1 MNFKSLFF
9 LILTIILFS
18 SCIPKSLLE
27 PEFSEKSNLFL
38 FLADDLSYFD
48 LGITGNEFVNTPNI
62 DAFAKDAIEFTKM
75 YTPSAMCAPS
85 RSALLTGLYPHRNGC
100 HMNHGR
106 VYEHVKSLPQY
117 LRPLGYRVAL
127 VGKKHIKPNK
137 VFNFDY
143 VFKDS
148 LENYLKKGGPTCVIF
163 ASNDPHGP
171 HNYGI
176 HPPEKTKLQKK
187 WVDVK
192 GTRRKLSGYYADI
205 EILDKEFDKFLK
217 SIENANAQENAV
229 TIFTSDHGYENFA
242 KWSCYE
248 MGLNVPF
255 FFKTTGIELLTKEVN
270 QLVSFVDIVPTFIE
284 LAGGSPPTEI
294 DGKSFV
300 SFLKGKDES
309 IHEFIY
315 GAHTTR
321 GIYSGHAYPIRS
333 VTDGNRKYIH
343 NLNHEGKFQN
353 IITNGWNFD
362 EVSHDGTWGQWL
374 DILESK
380 GEGWQWVEFYQKRPK
395 EELYDLEKDPFEMNN
410 LAENPEYLEIKNKLS
425 QELAD
430 WMKRQGDTGME
441 AEMAVPLKA
450 KDMTKVPKK

>member
-1 MNFKSLFF
+1 
-9 LILTIILFS
+9 
-18 SCIPKSLLE
+18 
-27 PEFSEKSNLFL
+27 
-38 FLADDLSYFD
+38 
-48 LGITGNEFVNTPNI
+48 
-62 DAFAKDAIEFTKM
+62 
-75 YTPSAMCAPS
+75 
-85 RSALLTGLYPHRNGC
+85 
-100 HMNHGR
+100 
-106 VYEHVKSLPQY
+106 
-117 LRPLGYRVAL
+117 
-127 VGKKHIKPNK
+127 
-137 VFNFDY
+137 
-143 VFKDS
+143 
-148 LENYLKKGGPTCVIF
+148 
-163 ASNDPHGP
+163 
-171 HNYGI
+171 
-176 HPPEKTKLQKK
+176 
-187 WVDVK
+187 
-192 GTRRKLSGYYADI
+192 
-205 EILDKEFDKFLK
+205 
-217 SIENANAQENAV
+217 
-229 TIFTSDHGYENFA
+229 
-242 KWSCYE
+242 

-255 FFKTTGIELLTKEVN
+255 FFKTTGIELLTEEVN

-284 LAGGSPPTEI
+284 LAGGIPPTEI

-362 EVSHDGTWGQWL
+362 EISHDGTWGQWL